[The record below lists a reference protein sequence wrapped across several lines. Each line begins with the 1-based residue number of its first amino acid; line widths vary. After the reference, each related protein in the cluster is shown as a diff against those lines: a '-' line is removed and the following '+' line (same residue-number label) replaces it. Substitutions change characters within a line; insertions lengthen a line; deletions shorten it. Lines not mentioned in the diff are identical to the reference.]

1 MSIAID
7 TIREKLIDYIEHVED
22 KKVKAF
28 YTIVQTD
35 IESENFYTPEFKSEL
50 DKRYDEYKTGKSKMI
65 TSSESKKRIQKLLKG
80 KLGK

>member
-50 DKRYDEYKTGKSKMI
+50 DKRYDDYKAGKSKMV
-65 TSSESKKRIQKLLKG
+65 TPMESKRKIQKLLKSKFG
-80 KLGK
+80 K

>member
-35 IESENFYTPEFKSEL
+35 IERESVYTPEFKSEL
-50 DKRYDEYKTGKSKMI
+50 DKRYDDYKAGKSKMV
-65 TSSESKKRIQKLLKG
+65 TQMESKKKIQKLLKSKFG
-80 KLGK
+80 K